1 MFKSMNIIYIKLT
14 NYKYVLIKLN
24 KYILQEVDKHILYNN
39 FSQFEV
45 LINIKLIFVSLN
57 EIIEVQSSA

>member
-1 MFKSMNIIYIKLT
+1 MNIICLKLT

-24 KYILQEVDKHILYNN
+24 KYTLQKVDKHILYNN

-45 LINIKLIFVSLN
+45 LINIKLIYVSLN